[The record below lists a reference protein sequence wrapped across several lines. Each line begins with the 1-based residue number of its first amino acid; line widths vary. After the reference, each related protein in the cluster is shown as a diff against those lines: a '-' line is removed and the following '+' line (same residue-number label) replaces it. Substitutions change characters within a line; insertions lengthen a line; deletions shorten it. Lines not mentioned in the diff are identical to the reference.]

1 MRPVGFFA
9 LRLNSLY
16 GAAEKTGFISGFMIT
31 ERVRYCCMESR
42 AAPFFTSNHLDIERR
57 RANLSTRQSRKDFP
71 LQQVFLSLKE
81 SLETVPIVL
90 LRRIWLEAAGILVIL
105 VVGTAMESK
114 QEGQGFF
121 RLTIFCA
128 IGLGIHLSYSL
139 GYMLKRQ
146 YSMTEGEIV
155 EIKSRKMGRKWVE
168 IEIRTENG
176 NGEKMLVPAG
186 YGIMKGKQYRFYSR
200 NRIFIGMEEV
210 N

>member
-1 MRPVGFFA
+1 
-9 LRLNSLY
+9 
-16 GAAEKTGFISGFMIT
+16 
-31 ERVRYCCMESR
+31 
-42 AAPFFTSNHLDIERR
+42 
-57 RANLSTRQSRKDFP
+57 
-71 LQQVFLSLKE
+71 
-81 SLETVPIVL
+81 
-90 LRRIWLEAAGILVIL
+90 
-105 VVGTAMESK
+105 MESK

-186 YGIMKGKQYRFYSR
+186 YGIMKGKQYRIYSR

>member
-1 MRPVGFFA
+1 M
-9 LRLNSLY
+9 
-16 GAAEKTGFISGFMIT
+16 GFISGFMGK
-31 ERVRYCCMESR
+31 ERVRHRCVESR
-42 AAPFFTSNHLDIERR
+42 AALLFIFGHLGIERR
-57 RANLSTRQSRKDFP
+57 RWNLSTRQSRKDFP